1 MNDERLNRVLSRIIQ
16 ILNNEYGRVVRT
28 LIKKGVKNTT
38 IIIKLEKN
46 ISGIRTV
53 KIKVSG
59 NGSKIRVYTG
69 ATSLDLRLKKL
80 LRRELAEGD

>member
-59 NGSKIRVYTG
+59 DGSKIRVYTG

-80 LRRELAEGD
+80 LRRELVEGD

>member
-59 NGSKIRVYTG
+59 DGSKIRVYTG